1 MQHTANGYRGE
12 NEQERAPRIL
22 WLTTAQAEERDNNWN
37 IRVWVDPEEDVPEI
51 ALGPTV
57 IIPGVLDDLVGQLSH
72 VQAK

>member
-1 MQHTANGYRGE
+1 LVADH
-12 NEQERAPRIL
+12 RADL